1 MLEVEVKH
9 RADLSKVRERLKSL
23 GFSLVAAQE
32 EVDIYFQHPCKDF
45 AATDEALRVR
55 SAGGR
60 AYVAYKGPRMGA
72 GAKTR
77 VEVSAEAGPGIV
89 EVFEKL
95 GFAAVARIRKRRE
108 YYAGGGFSVSLDLV
122 EGLGEFVE
130 VEKTVDS
137 EEEIPR
143 AVEEV
148 RRLASALGLG
158 EEVRE
163 TYLELFLNTFKPG
176 SQ

>member
-23 GFSLVAAQE
+23 GFSLVAVQE
-32 EVDIYFQHPCKDF
+32 EEDIYLQHPCRNF

-55 SAGGR
+55 SAGGM
-60 AYVAYKGPRMGA
+60 AYVTYKGPRMGR

-77 VEVSAEAGPGIV
+77 VEVSAEASPGIV

-95 GFAAVARIRKRRE
+95 GFVVVARIRKRRE
-108 YYAGGGFSVSLDLV
+108 YYAGDGFSVSLDLV

-130 VEKTVDS
+130 VEKTVER

-158 EEVRE
+158 EEVKE
-163 TYLELFLNTFKPG
+163 TYLELFLNTFKP
-176 SQ
+176 SRR

>member
-1 MLEVEVKH
+1 MLEVEVKY
-9 RADLSKVRERLKSL
+9 RADLSRVRERLKVL
-23 GFSLVAAQE
+23 GFSLVAVQE
-32 EVDIYFQHPCKDF
+32 EEDIYFQHPCRDF

-55 SAGGR
+55 YAGGR
-60 AYVAYKGPRMGA
+60 AYVTYKGPRMGA

-77 VEVSAEAGPGIV
+77 VEVSAEAGPGV
-89 EVFEKL
+89 AEVLERL
-95 GFAAVARIRKRRE
+95 GFVAVAKIRKRRE
-108 YYAGGGFSVSLDLV
+108 YYAGGGFSVSLDWV

-130 VEKTVDS
+130 VEKTVGGEGDVL
-137 EEEIPR
+137 R

-176 SQ
+176 RR